1 MGALPTLGAL
11 LLIAVVGAMLV
22 RRQGIAAWRS
32 LNGSL
37 RAGEPPS
44 RELADA
50 AVLVFAGVLLIL
62 PGFLTDLVAVLLL
75 FPLTRPLARRPLERA
90 LARAAANR
98 VTLLGSFPAGGRFG
112 AAPGFGT
119 PGFGT
124 TGSATGFGTSE
135 PGAPPPGY
143 SAPAYGTPGGPTNPF
158 GGGDVVEG
166 EVLPDPDPPKAP

>member
-1 MGALPTLGAL
+1 VLELAVAIEVGRWIGALPTLGAL
-11 LLIAVVGAMLV
+11 VLISVLGAMLV
-22 RRQGIAAWRS
+22 RRQGSAAWRS

-50 AVLVFAGVLLIL
+50 AVLVLAGVLLL
-62 PGFLTDLVAVLLL
+62 APGFVSDLFAVLLL

-112 AAPGFGT
+112 AVPGFGT
-119 PGFGT
+119 PPGFGAG
-124 TGSATGFGTSE
+124 GSAPGFGS
-135 PGAPPPGY
+135 
-143 SAPAYGTPGGPTNPF
+143 PGGTGVPTNPF

-166 EVLPDPDPPKAP
+166 EVLPDPDPPKTP